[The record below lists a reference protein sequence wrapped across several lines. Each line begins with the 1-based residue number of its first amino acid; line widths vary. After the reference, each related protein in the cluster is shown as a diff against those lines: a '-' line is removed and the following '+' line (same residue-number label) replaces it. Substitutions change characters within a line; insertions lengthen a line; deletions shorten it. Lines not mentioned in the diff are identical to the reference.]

1 MTSEDYG
8 EGYQRC
14 WRSKL
19 CFRTGSDC
27 RFRRAAAP
35 CQTVR
40 GSQPESWPHVL
51 MTPLP
56 PPRPLPG
63 AGWSPAGDLWWGPGP
78 CFRATH
84 SMMLFRRRVS
94 EVTFPSRPSSRPLGA
109 FPPVFRVSK
118 RGRFSRMPNR
128 PSESRP
134 LLRAGNGCG
143 CLGVRSDN
151 YGSSVL
157 APL

>member
-1 MTSEDYG
+1 MVRVIDDAGDPSCASGLGAIVSSG
-8 EGYQRC
+8 ELLLPDRLWG
-14 WRSKL
+14 
-19 CFRTGSDC
+19 
-27 RFRRAAAP
+27 
-35 CQTVR
+35 

-63 AGWSPAGDLWWGPGP
+63 AGRSPAGDLWWGPRP

-84 SMMLFRRRVS
+84 SMMLFRRGVS